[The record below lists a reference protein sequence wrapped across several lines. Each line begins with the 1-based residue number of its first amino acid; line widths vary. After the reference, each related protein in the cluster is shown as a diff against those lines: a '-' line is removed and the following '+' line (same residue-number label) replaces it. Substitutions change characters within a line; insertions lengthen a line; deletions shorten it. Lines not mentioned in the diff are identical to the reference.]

1 MRSIAIASL
10 LIALAITF
18 IAAEPADKGA
28 KAPAIECCPMDS
40 KASAALDRIKALK
53 GTWVVSESEPGQPP
67 MTIEYRPT
75 ANGTA
80 VIETMFP
87 GHPHEMINL
96 YTADGDSILLTH
108 YCAQGV
114 QPRMR
119 LSSAEARAMK
129 FDFVDGGNIK
139 SRNDPHMDSVTL
151 TVDGDTLTQD
161 WSYFADGKV
170 VSNQVFT
177 LKRKAK

>member
-1 MRSIAIASL
+1 MRNIAIASL
-10 LIALAITF
+10 LIAVAITF
-18 IAAEPADKGA
+18 IAAQPAQKKGS
-28 KAPAIECCPMDS
+28 PEQIECCPMDP

-53 GTWVVSESEPGQPP
+53 GTWIMTQSEPGAPP
-67 MTIEYRPT
+67 MKIEYRPT

-96 YTADGDSILLTH
+96 YTADRDSILLTH

-119 LSSAEARAMK
+119 LSSGDTRVMTFE
-129 FDFVDGGNIK
+129 FVDGGNIA
-139 SRNDPHMDSVTL
+139 SRNQPHMDSVTL
-151 TVDGDTLTQD
+151 TIDGDTLTQD
-161 WSYFADGKV
+161 WAYFADGKV
-170 VSNQVFT
+170 VDHKVFT
-177 LKRKAK
+177 LKRQR